1 VVAFRSMGRSGLAM
15 AVFLAISSGTFLLA
29 LNHTTVA
36 NVLFMQAAAPMMA
49 ALLGW
54 ALLSERIDGR
64 TWAAL
69 GLAGAG
75 VVLMAAGSFDAGA
88 AAVGLPLLMTASF
101 AAVIVI
107 ARHRREVSM
116 MPATCASQVLVVV
129 ACLPFVAPGSANESD
144 WAILAALGVGQMG
157 LGLAF
162 LTIGARLIPPAQVAV
177 ISLLEVV
184 LGPLWV
190 WLAYEERPSL
200 ATFVGGLVVVGAVVV
215 QATGDVLVSRRV
227 PGEAHV

>member
-1 VVAFRSMGRSGLAM
+1 
-15 AVFLAISSGTFLLA
+15 
-29 LNHTTVA
+29 
-36 NVLFMQAAAPMMA
+36 MQAAAPMMA

-54 ALLSERIDGR
+54 AVLSERVDRR

-69 GLAGAG
+69 ALAGAG
-75 VVLMAAGSFDAGA
+75 VALMVAGSFDAGA
-88 AAVGLPLLMTASF
+88 AAVGLPFVMSASF

-129 ACLPFVAPGSANESD
+129 ACLPFVAPGSASGND

-177 ISLLEVV
+177 ISLLEIV

-190 WLAYEERPSL
+190 WLAYDERPSA
-200 ATFVGGLVVVGAVVV
+200 ATIAGGLVVVAAVVV
-215 QATGDVLVSRRV
+215 QAWGPSPQGGV
-227 PGEAHV
+227 PRETPPRGGHAPPGPVPEAHV